1 LALASDAV
9 QILGGV
15 VPNVFKSVIRLR
27 DRSKVRKETSGA
39 DLEIN
44 GANSG
49 GVREE
54 DEEEDHHQS
63 DLPGKDADTLCYI
76 AKFILVS
83 LYMAPAPTTAH
94 HLFWDFCSISQLLV
108 VVGGHRR

>member
-1 LALASDAV
+1 
-9 QILGGV
+9 
-15 VPNVFKSVIRLR
+15 
-27 DRSKVRKETSGA
+27 
-39 DLEIN
+39 LEIN

-63 DLPGKDADTLCYI
+63 DLPGEDADTLRYI

-83 LYMAPAPTTAH
+83 LYMAPAPAPAPATAH
-94 HLFWDFCSISQLLV
+94 HLFWDFCSVSQLLV